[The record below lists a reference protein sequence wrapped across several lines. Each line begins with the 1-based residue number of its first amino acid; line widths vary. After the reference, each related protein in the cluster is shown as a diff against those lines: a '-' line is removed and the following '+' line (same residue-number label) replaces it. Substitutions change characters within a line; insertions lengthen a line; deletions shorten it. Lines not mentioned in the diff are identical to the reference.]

1 MRYRCLLIAALLMIA
16 AVAAR
21 PASATPAFA
30 TAFKKD
36 YVDGLEDK
44 KFAEEVS
51 KGTNKCFACH
61 QGKKSRKN
69 RNAFGLELSKLIKKD
84 QKDPEKISAAIKKA
98 FAMHVDPKDDKSET
112 YLDRWKANKWPA
124 GKLEDLMK
132 EPASPADEKK

>member
-16 AVAAR
+16 VVAAR

-30 TAFKKD
+30 TVFKKE

-61 QGKKSRKN
+61 QGKKSKKN

-132 EPASPADEKK
+132 EPATPADEKK